1 MKKIGLLISFGFFV
15 SAFGQQEVLVK
26 LFSSYSIGQ
35 SWVTTHSGDYFL
47 VGTDSEFNVIDTVDD
62 LYEEDVLRTLLIKKA
77 ADKVEVFKGGK
88 SFGAYDGLKLI
99 TSKKDAHFIIQGK
112 GAERIYNGQ
121 LLFRSYKDDFQVIN
135 QIALEPYVAGVV
147 ESEGGH
153 VSDVE
158 YFKAQA
164 VLARTWVLKNLDK
177 HSADGYNVKDN
188 VSSQAYYSKAYLQN
202 SEAILDAVAKTKDL
216 VLLDSKGK
224 LVFGAFHSNSGGQT
238 SNSED
243 IWSQKIDYLRSVED
257 SYSLKGS
264 KAEWEKKISKAEFVE
279 YFARVLGVSK
289 SDKAMQRAVLNIK
302 MKQREPW
309 FVYNGKKVKMRNVR
323 TKFRLRSSFFS
334 VSDLGEYVLLKG
346 KGFGHGVGL
355 SQQGAMEMAREG
367 KSYQEILLFY
377 FKGTHLAPLNS
388 DS

>member
-1 MKKIGLLISFGFFV
+1 MRKLLVLASFGFFI
-15 SAFGQQEVLVK
+15 SGFAQQEILVK

-35 SWVTTHSGDYFL
+35 SWVTTHGGDYFL
-47 VGTDSEFNVIDTVDD
+47 VGTDSDFNIIDTIDD
-62 LYEEDVLRTLLIKKA
+62 LYQEDILRTLLIKKA
-77 ADKVEVFKGGK
+77 SDQVEVFKGGK
-88 SFGAYDGLKLI
+88 SFGTYDGLKLI
-99 TSKKDAHFIIQGK
+99 TTKKDAHFIIQGK

-135 QIALEPYVAGVV
+135 QIAIEPYVAGVV

-153 VSDVE
+153 VTDVE

-164 VLARTWVLKNLDK
+164 VLARTWVLKNINK
-177 HSADGYNVKDN
+177 HISDGYNVKDN

-202 SEAILDAVAKTKDL
+202 SEAILDAVDKTRDT
-216 VLLDSKGK
+216 VLLDSKNE

-257 SYSLKGS
+257 PYSLKGT
-264 KAEWEKKISKAEFVE
+264 KAEWEKKISKADFVA
-279 YFARVLGVSK
+279 YFARALGASA
-289 SDKAMQRAVLNIK
+289 SDKGLQKAVLNIN

-309 FVYNGKKVKMRNVR
+309 FEYNGKQVKMRNVR
-323 TKFRLRSSFFS
+323 TQFRLRSSFFS
-334 VSDLGEYVLLKG
+334 VSDLGEYILLKG

-367 KSYQEILLFY
+367 KSFEEILLFY
-377 FKGTHLAPLNS
+377 FKGTHLGS
-388 DS
+388 ISQDD